1 MSKDVGFIQCRVP
14 ECQYRWNWRCRAT
27 CFRCSVPL
35 GLPPAKPHTP
45 KGAWADPVSRE
56 DTDSGNCWQRA
67 KAGRWRRRGPKS
79 GDSNEAQL
87 NSDKPQG
94 TEAEKAMRLVTELKR
109 LSAFS
114 GSAELASLEEKATE
128 AKKAARESK
137 PLSAQAKTLEKKIEH
152 KQRTHAA
159 AVERSAQARKLLESA
174 QEAVQRADAEQKE
187 RAAELKALQAD
198 LKAMQARVEA
208 DGQESTGNSENA
220 PTTASLLGPVCQEF
234 SQKPEIA
241 EKLAAADAILAEV
254 RALAAAASPEA
265 PSPAPPVQQQ
275 QEQQQQQQL
284 PSSDAQGQGCR

>member
-1 MSKDVGFIQCRVP
+1 M
-14 ECQYRWNWRCRAT
+14 
-27 CFRCSVPL
+27 
-35 GLPPAKPHTP
+35 
-45 KGAWADPVSRE
+45 
-56 DTDSGNCWQRA
+56 
-67 KAGRWRRRGPKS
+67 
-79 GDSNEAQL
+79 
-87 NSDKPQG
+87 
-94 TEAEKAMRLVTELKR
+94 
-109 LSAFS
+109 
-114 GSAELASLEEKATE
+114 
-128 AKKAARESK
+128 
-137 PLSAQAKTLEKKIEH
+137 EKKIQH

-174 QEAVQRADAEQKE
+174 QEAVQRADAKQKE

-275 QEQQQQQQL
+275 QEQQQQQQQQL
-284 PSSDAQGQGCR
+284 PSSDAQGQDGKDADDVEMLLSDDDLEEVLQVARSNAPEDGEKGSHDADVRVRVRKLLAAHHAKRRKTCG